1 MKKILFCLSIALL
14 LLLIAC
20 SGETS
25 PLADTHSTDATV
37 TEVPSAETDTD
48 APMTEAETE
57 THYTDPAVTEALSA
71 DTETDAPVTETETET
86 EPETEFESEAVPV
99 KTFKNPIADHAAADP
114 CILYH
119 DGYYYG
125 IFTEAVG
132 ISLCR
137 STTLENI
144 FREEKKV
151 VFNLCEEVQGNI
163 WAPELFYNPSTDRW
177 YIYACGSKNGWDFFT
192 IRMFCLESKTNDP
205 FGEYVFKGFTD
216 PDVLAIDQTMFYDEA
231 SGNLY
236 TAYSEFT
243 DAGQVIMVA
252 LMENPWTI
260 SEKRIRVSYPRHAW
274 EKKGEREDKDS
285 RVNEGPVFLCH
296 DGKLSLIYS
305 ASGCWSEFYCLGLV
319 EFKGSDFSVDEMLN
333 RGNWKKNTSPVFSA
347 ANEVYGV
354 GHCSFFTSP
363 DGTETWIAYHGMAT
377 PDAGEEGR
385 YPYVQRITFD
395 QDGLPILGEPLSRDT
410 EIGIPSGEPIH
421 ETDTEA

>member
-1 MKKILFCLSIALL
+1 MKKILLCLSLILI

-20 SGETS
+20 NGEEA
-25 PLADTHSTDATV
+25 PLTDTHSTDATA
-37 TEVPSAETDTD
+37 EKPLSSDAETN
-48 APMTEAETE
+48 AETE
-57 THYTDPAVTEALSA
+57 PDTHNTDAAVTETLSA
-71 DTETDAPVTETETET
+71 DTEPDAPVTETETET
-86 EPETEFESEAVPV
+86 EPETESESEAVPV

-114 CILYH
+114 CIVYR

-132 ISLCR
+132 ISLYR

-144 FREEKKV
+144 FRGEKIG

-177 YIYACGSKNGWDFFT
+177 YIYACGSKSGWDFFT

-205 FGEYVFKGFTD
+205 FGEYVFKGYTD
-216 PDVLAIDQTMFYDEA
+216 PDVLAIDQTMFYDEV

-260 SEKRIRVSYPRHAW
+260 SDKRIRVSYPRHAW

-319 EFKGSDFSVDEMLN
+319 EFRGSDFSVDEMLN
-333 RGNWKKNTSPVFSA
+333 RGNWKKNISPVFSA

-410 EIGIPSGEPIH
+410 EIGIPSGEPIP
-421 ETDTEA
+421 ETEADA

>member
-1 MKKILFCLSIALL
+1 MKKILFGISIVLL

-20 SGETS
+20 SGDTS
-25 PLADTHSTDATV
+25 SFADTHSTDTPAT
-37 TEVPSAETDTD
+37 EAPFAETETN

-57 THYTDPAVTEALSA
+57 TYNVDPAVTEALSA
-71 DTETDAPVTETETET
+71 DTETDAPVTESETET
-86 EPETEFESEAVPV
+86 ESESEAVPV
-99 KTFKNPIADHAAADP
+99 KTFKNPIVDHAAADP
-114 CILYH
+114 CIVYH
-119 DGYYYG
+119 NGYYYG
-125 IFTEAVG
+125 TFTEAVG
-132 ISLCR
+132 ISLYR

-144 FREEKKV
+144 FRGEKKV

-163 WAPELFYNPSTDRW
+163 WAPELFYNPATDRW
-177 YIYACGSKNGWDFFT
+177 YIYSCGSKNGWDFFT

-205 FGEYVFKGFTD
+205 FGEYVFKGYTD

-231 SGNLY
+231 GGNLY

-260 SEKRIRVSYPRHAW
+260 SDKRIRVSYPRYAW
-274 EKKGEREDKDS
+274 EKKGERADKDS

-319 EFKGSDFSVDEMLN
+319 EFRGSDFSVDEMLS
-333 RGNWKKNTSPVFSA
+333 RGNWKKKSEPVFSA

-354 GHCSFFTSP
+354 GHCFFFTSP
-363 DGTETWIAYHGMAT
+363 DGSETWIAYHGMPT

-385 YPYVQRITFD
+385 YPYVQRISFD
-395 QDGLPILGEPLSRDT
+395 KNGLPILGEPLSRDT
-410 EIGIPSGEPIH
+410 EIGIPSGEPIS
-421 ETDTEA
+421 ETETKV